1 MQEIY
6 SFIRKTSKTDASILI
21 TGESGTG
28 KELVARAIHGLS
40 YRRNN
45 NLVVINC
52 GAIPENLLESELF
65 GHEKGSFTGA
75 HMQRKGRIE
84 YAHKGTLL
92 LDEIGDLPLSLQMK
106 LLRFLQDQQIERVG
120 GREQIM
126 VDARTLAS
134 TNRDLKS
141 AVQAG
146 TFREDL
152 YFRLCV
158 IQIDLPPLRERE
170 GDIVLLAKSFLN
182 RFAKENNKKISGF
195 SSQAIVSIE
204 HHDWPGN
211 VRELEHR
218 IKRAIIMA
226 DGSKIVPK
234 DLELNY
240 FTSGTGI
247 NLKQA
252 RESLDRVMIL
262 KAISRS
268 HGNLTKAASE
278 LGISRPSLYNLIE
291 KMGKS

>member
-1 MQEIY
+1 
-6 SFIRKTSKTDASILI
+6 
-21 TGESGTG
+21 
-28 KELVARAIHGLS
+28 
-40 YRRNN
+40 
-45 NLVVINC
+45 
-52 GAIPENLLESELF
+52 
-65 GHEKGSFTGA
+65 
-75 HMQRKGRIE
+75 
-84 YAHKGTLL
+84 
-92 LDEIGDLPLSLQMK
+92 
-106 LLRFLQDQQIERVG
+106 LRFLQDQQIERVG